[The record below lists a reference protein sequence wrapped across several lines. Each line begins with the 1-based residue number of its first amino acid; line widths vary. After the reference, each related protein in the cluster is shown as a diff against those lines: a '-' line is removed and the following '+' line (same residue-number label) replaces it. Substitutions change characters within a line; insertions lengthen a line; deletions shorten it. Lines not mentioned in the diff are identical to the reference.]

1 MTRRLALTPQRRQQ
15 LWYVPMLGT
24 AMALM
29 LVRLLLMARLLDVPS
44 FAAFSAGILV
54 SSTFG
59 MLVCLGLQPMLLRDL
74 SIQVVKRRVRP
85 GIVLMAQC
93 VVVALACLLLSLAA
107 AAAGITA
114 AELSPPLFAMAMLH
128 GFAQQV
134 FLVATVESRSRGMPV
149 RFALQNLVRSLL
161 VLGAGAAV
169 AQWSGSA
176 LWTLAVETAVTLV
189 LAQATLRRVF
199 GTAQLSQRVAYRLA
213 LRRLPRVNWSSA
225 MALMSVTIVSFCLIN
240 ADRWLAAQALSSA
253 DFAQYGFAWIVLMVA
268 QSAQAVINAAVFPML
283 ARRFGL
289 QGRQAA
295 FALAAGAS
303 GATLAF
309 GTVVAVPLWLLI
321 GSSVARWYPEYAR
334 AADLLPVLLLV
345 AVLRMSDF
353 WTSYLVVV
361 GLESRLLKL
370 TLAAGA
376 LTTVA
381 WSIVIRPWRGPPV
394 ELAEIAALAA
404 ALALA
409 TSLTAALTSW
419 QAASAQGSKT

>member
-1 MTRRLALTPQRRQQ
+1 MIRRLALTPQRQQQ

-29 LVRLLLMARLLDVPS
+29 LVRLLLMARLLDLPS
-44 FAAFSAGILV
+44 FAAFSAGVLV

-74 SIQVVKRRVRP
+74 SIQVVRRRVRP
-85 GIVLMAQC
+85 GIVLLAQC
-93 VVVALACLLLSLAA
+93 IMVALACLLLCLVA
-107 AAAGITA
+107 AAAGATA
-114 AELSPPLFAMAMLH
+114 AELPPGLFAVALLH

-149 RFALQNLVRSLL
+149 RYALQNLVRSLSVL
-161 VLGAGAAV
+161 VAGAVV

-189 LAQATLRRVF
+189 LAQATLQRVF
-199 GTAQLSQRVAYRLA
+199 STAQLPARVAYRLA
-213 LRRLPRVNWSSA
+213 LRRLAHVNWSSA
-225 MALMSVTIVSFCLIN
+225 MALMSVTIVSFCLLN
-240 ADRWLAAQALSSA
+240 ADRWLAAEALSSA

-289 QGRQAA
+289 HGRQAA
-295 FALAAGAS
+295 FTLAARAS

-321 GSSVARWYPEYAR
+321 GLSVRHWYPEYAA
-334 AADLLPVLLLV
+334 AADLLPVLLAV

-370 TLAAGA
+370 TLAVGA

-381 WSIVIRPWRGPPV
+381 WGMVVRPWGGSPIA
-394 ELAEIAALAA
+394 LAEVAALAA
-404 ALALA
+404 ALTLA

-419 QAASAQGSKT
+419 QAASAPGSEN